1 MAGNSSKTGKIQRDP
16 PSIFLPSVSLS
27 LFVRVRARAI
37 KRPRKAT
44 IDRGTI
50 AGSRWLIAITIT
62 CTLWLLIKSWP
73 TSNLADTHS
82 RSIFEKE
89 REGEREKEKERER
102 SINGGDAGRL
112 ELNTGGCSIA
122 RHLSVGCRFN

>member
-1 MAGNSSKTGKIQRDP
+1 MVNCNY
-16 PSIFLPSVSLS
+16 
-27 LFVRVRARAI
+27 
-37 KRPRKAT
+37 
-44 IDRGTI
+44 
-50 AGSRWLIAITIT
+50 T

-89 REGEREKEKERER
+89 REGGERKREREKGRKERER
-102 SINGGDAGRL
+102 SINGGDASRL
-112 ELNTGGCSIA
+112 ELNTRGCSIA